1 MRTKQAE
8 YKTLTNLYHSPTIIQ
23 INAYVNI
30 ICSGKILS
38 ISQYMNFVLK
48 VHGLCTASTW
58 LLYLKYTG
66 PVLASNDSLFRQTL
80 LKRWRSDSCAPLL
93 VGMFRRTEL
102 QSCPLAEV
110 FPRNPC
116 AADDI
121 IVQTQRGGVDILFAA
136 PFNRYIGFRQMDNDV
151 RECGCIHCK
160 SRHGRN
166 LRI

>member
-66 PVLASNDSLFRQTL
+66 PVLASNDSLFRR
-80 LKRWRSDSCAPLL
+80 KRYSNDGGATRVPHFLSGCFDVRNCSRAPLQRSSHEIHVPL
-93 VGMFRRTEL
+93 TTSSFRRK
-102 QSCPLAEV
+102 EV
-110 FPRNPC
+110 
-116 AADDI
+116 
-121 IVQTQRGGVDILFAA
+121 V
-136 PFNRYIGFRQMDNDV
+136 
-151 RECGCIHCK
+151 
-160 SRHGRN
+160 
-166 LRI
+166 